1 MGLFD
6 NLGGIFGG
14 ALGQVEAQAAPA
26 LISAALAK
34 TNLGDLQGLVNQLQ
48 QNGLQNEVQ
57 SWLDGSGK
65 IPITADQLQ
74 AALGNEQVQQL
85 ARHFGI
91 PIDGVL
97 NLLAQ
102 HLPNVVDQAS
112 QQGTVQPGS

>member
-14 ALGQVEAQAAPA
+14 ALGQIEAEAAPA

-34 TNLGDLQGLVNQLQ
+34 TNLGDLQGLVSQLQ
-48 QNGLQNEVQ
+48 QNGLGNQVQ
-57 SWLDGSGK
+57 SWLDGSSK
-65 IPITADQLQ
+65 IPITGEQLQ

-85 ARHFGI
+85 ARDSGL
-91 PIDGVL
+91 PIDGAL
-97 NLLAQ
+97 SLLAQ

-112 QQGTVQPGS
+112 QQGTVQPIS

>member
-14 ALGQVEAQAAPA
+14 TLGQIEAEAAPA

-34 TNLGDLQGLVNQLQ
+34 TNLGDMQGLVNQLQ
-48 QNGLQNEVQ
+48 QNGLGNEVQ
-57 SWLDGSGK
+57 SWLDGSSK
-65 IPITADQLQ
+65 LPITGAQLQ
-74 AALGNEQVQQL
+74 TALGNEQVQQL
-85 ARHFGI
+85 AQHFGI

-102 HLPNVVDQAS
+102 HLPNAVNQAN
-112 QQGTVQPGS
+112 